1 MIELECEEL
10 DGSVAF
16 TVGVAAALT
25 IGFATATVGVA
36 VGFTVGV
43 AAALPIGFATATV
56 GVAVGFTVG
65 VAAALTIGF
74 ATATVGVAVGFTVG
88 VVAFAFCPEFISM
101 WAVLELGLTTTVPY

>member
-1 MIELECEEL
+1 MMELECGEL

-43 AAALPIGFATATV
+43 AAALTIGFAAATV
-56 GVAVGFTVG
+56 GVAVAFTVG
-65 VAAALTIGF
+65 
-74 ATATVGVAVGFTVG
+74 
-88 VVAFAFCPEFISM
+88 VAFAFCPEFTSM
-101 WAVLELGLTTTVPY
+101 WAVLELGLTTTVPYWYSRCHVPSAFFSALPNAVPNWMP